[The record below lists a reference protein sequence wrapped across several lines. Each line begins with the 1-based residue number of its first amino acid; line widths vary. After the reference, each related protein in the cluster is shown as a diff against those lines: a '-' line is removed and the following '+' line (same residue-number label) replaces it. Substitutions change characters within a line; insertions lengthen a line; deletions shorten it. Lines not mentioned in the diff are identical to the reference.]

1 MADTFNVELN
11 FGPWEVGVLQLE
23 GITLSFRTI
32 LMTGGSAVSY
42 YNVLLPANF
51 FSTPQGI
58 GPAPE
63 WAYNSSILRY
73 MPMVVENPIVFGETA
88 DYQGNV
94 IHAKI
99 ANTPSSSRLVTM
111 DNELHY
117 NLDRN
122 SFLTP
127 GVPLTESIQLTTPG
141 KIRIIGWDLGGYKM
155 TISRAVD
162 CYLEGV
168 RSDALG
174 TAIED
179 DQLNIAGDGIG
190 DLAATLPQL
199 QAARSRYTVQNY
211 YATNLKGTNKAHAA
225 KNTLLAPITTNA
237 AKEARIQLAQAPTTP
252 VVVGNDVIV
261 GNTMYAGLVRNL
273 NDFNKTWTV
282 KSITSQTDFVCEIGV
297 TTNSAYKTS
306 VPASAATDNTQ
317 GSIWVM
323 GAGTGNHA
331 DPLQHVTTADRL
343 SKEVRIHNF
352 FGGGNYVG
360 TILQNVLNRSIS
372 NWSYEFQHADPDVW
386 PTDDGSEA
394 IRNGSQDAADGKGYA
409 EYYNAFAE
417 IRPVWDIDLQVSP
430 NSQTGQN
437 GVPISTTL
445 YGAARNAITY
455 NRADFRGGIVEGLV
469 PAEFHRTNLRMQSEG
484 LDTANWSK
492 NNVTVTPGVTLVNR
506 PAFTLVSTANLNS
519 HLQAQVHTLANSTTY
534 TRTMFVKYVSGL
546 QSVFFEYNSGETQA
560 GIGFNL
566 VTGVT
571 NVNPV
576 YGTTSMRD
584 MGDGVWR
591 LSHTFTTAPTGTP
604 SNRGLYIGIYGN
616 SPTVTTVIA
625 TGDQV
630 ELGNKATDYIPT
642 TTAQRTV
649 TRFADYDALG
659 FGYIQD
665 NTRYYG
671 YTPPLAS
678 HITDI
683 VFEGASSNIPES
695 IVGGG
700 AIGTFRTVHTLG
712 DHPGIIDYTIVA
724 NNVLANQ
731 LYWHGRRLVR
741 GKTRFSYTGTPG
753 NTLQITVR
761 ATWRG
766 TSEFYEKA
774 FSFPILDDVPA
785 SGMTLA
791 TPTLGGAAVSG
802 GTATNTIYPAAAVV
816 TGSIATNTL
825 TVTAVTSGVL
835 AVGQYLSGNN
845 VAAGTQITAL
855 GTGTGGTG
863 TYTVDVS
870 QTASSNTVIGSA
882 RDLPIGTAATNRYV
896 LAFAA
901 TWFSSDN
908 RTLNATASLTGAGSN
923 VTLNRVVGK
932 RCLVTNGQWLETAM
946 YVGNVPND
954 TQAGVTIST
963 NNSSSAGAVATIRM
977 ADLDI
982 GEPFSTSAV
991 NTDAV
996 GGTAQFTMDIAAGGA
1011 AVFGCGYATI
1021 TGNNKRFS
1029 TALITSGSLITVHVR
1044 CTTSG
1049 GTAVWERSPDG
1060 VAWTSTGITSLH
1072 DTAVESSGGSG
1083 TVMIGAS
1090 FAPR

>member
-1 MADTFNVELN
+1 MSVTVANILALIEYANSQLGTTPQAFHVRDNATGNAFGVMIYRMTDIELA
-11 FGPWEVGVLQLE
+11 
-23 GITLSFRTI
+23 GITDLTVTSFA
-32 LMTGGSAVSY
+32 GPGSFKEDFVLNPAAPALPLNTLLVGTM
-42 YNVLLPANF
+42 YN
-51 FSTPQGI
+51 T
-58 GPAPE
+58 PAPE
-63 WAYNSSILRY
+63 WTYNSSILRY
-73 MPMVVENPIVFGETA
+73 MPMVVENPIVFGETT

-174 TAIED
+174 VAIED

-190 DLAATLPQL
+190 DLAATLEQL

-252 VVVGNDVIV
+252 VVVGNDVII
-261 GNTMYAGLVRNL
+261 GNTVYGGLVRNL

-282 KSITSQTDFVCEIGV
+282 KSITTQTDFVCEITV

-360 TILQNVLNRSIS
+360 TILQNVLNRLIS

-437 GVPISTTL
+437 GVPISTAL

-455 NRADFRGGIVEGLV
+455 NRPEFRGGIVQGLV
-469 PAEFHRTNLRMQSEG
+469 PAEFHRTNLCPYSEEFDNAG
-484 LDTANWSK
+484 WGKAPVPPPTITAN
-492 NNVTVTPGVTLVNR
+492 TVVAPNGTL
-506 PAFTLVSTANLNS
+506 TADTWARS
-519 HLQAQVHTLANSTTY
+519 ANSSAYITRSIGKGAAVNTY
-534 TRTMFVKYVSGL
+534 TMSVFVKKGSAQYFSLRIQGTYPNRADVTFDLDNGTVSRGPDTV
-546 QSVFFEYNSGETQA
+546 VF
-560 GIGFNL
+560 
-566 VTGVT
+566 
-571 NVNPV
+571 
-576 YGTTSMRD
+576 
-584 MGDGVWR
+584 
-591 LSHTFTTAPTGTP
+591 TAPSATIRPVGGGWFRCSLTTTTDADAAL
-604 SNRGLYIGIYGN
+604 SVLLSFSSLNVQIDGSGGLAVCDGYIWG
-616 SPTVTTVIA
+616 A
-625 TGDQV
+625 QV
-630 ELGNKATDYIPT
+630 ELGDKATDYTPT
-642 TTAQRTV
+642 TTAARTV
-649 TRFADYDALG
+649 TRFADYNALG

-741 GKTRFSYTGTPG
+741 GNTRFSYTGTPG

-766 TSEFYEKA
+766 TSEFFDKA
-774 FSFPILDDVPA
+774 FSFPIIDDVPA

-791 TPTLGGAAVSG
+791 TPVLGAAVIN
-802 GTATNTIYPAAAVV
+802 ATPGSPQTYAAMAV
-816 TGSIATNTL
+816 
-825 TVTAVTSGVL
+825 
-835 AVGQYLSGNN
+835 
-845 VAAGTQITAL
+845 
-855 GTGTGGTG
+855 
-863 TYTVDVS
+863 
-870 QTASSNTVIGSA
+870 
-882 RDLPIGTAATNRYV
+882 GTAATNRFV

-901 TWFSSDN
+901 NWFSSDA
-908 RTLNATASLTGAGSN
+908 RTHAATATIGGVSAPKT
-923 VTLNRVVGK
+923 VGK
-932 RCLVTNGQWLETAM
+932 RCLVTNGNWLETSM
-946 YVGNVPND
+946 YVAAVPTGTTAD
-954 TQAGVTIST
+954 VIITTSGSST
-963 NNSSSAGAVATIRM
+963 AGAVATIPL
-977 ADLDI
+977 ADLDT
-982 GEPFSTSAV
+982 GEPFSTSGV

-996 GGTAQFTMDIAAGGA
+996 GGTVQFTMDIAAGGA

-1029 TALITSGSLITVHVR
+1029 NALITSGSLITVYVR

-1060 VAWTSTGITSLH
+1060 VAWTTTGITSLH
-1072 DTAVESSGGSG
+1072 DTAVEGSGGSG
-1083 TVMIGAS
+1083 TVMVGAS

>member
-1 MADTFNVELN
+1 MAGLSLSSALSLGLSPRRVVGSVASYLN
-11 FGPWEVGVLQLE
+11 QLLA
-23 GITLSFRTI
+23 GT
-32 LMTGGSAVSY
+32 
-42 YNVLLPANF
+42 F
-51 FSTPQGI
+51 FSTPQGSP
-58 GPAPE
+58 PAPE
-63 WAYNSSILRY
+63 WTYNSASLRY
-73 MPMVVENPIVFGETA
+73 MPMVVENPIVFGEST

-99 ANTPSSSRLVTM
+99 ANTPSSARLVTM

-117 NLDRN
+117 DLDRD

-141 KIRIIGWDLGGYKM
+141 KIRIFGWDLGGYKM

-174 TAIED
+174 IAIED

-190 DLAATLPQL
+190 DLDATLAQL
-199 QAARSRYTVQNY
+199 QAARSRYTIQNY

-225 KNTLLAPITTNA
+225 KNTLLAPITVINA
-237 AKEARIQLAQAPTTP
+237 NKEIRVQLAQAPTTP
-252 VVVGNDVIV
+252 VVVGNDVII
-261 GNTMYAGLVRNL
+261 GNTVYAGLMRNL

-282 KSITSQTDFVCEIGV
+282 KSITTQTDFVCEITV

-306 VPASAATDNTQ
+306 VPANGQSTDNTQ

-323 GAGTGNHA
+323 ASGTGNHA

-343 SKEVRIHNF
+343 SKEVRVHNF

-360 TILQNVLNRSIS
+360 TILQNVLNRIIS

-394 IRNGSQDAADGKGYA
+394 IRNGSQDAVDGKGYA
-409 EYYNAFAE
+409 EYYNLFAE
-417 IRPVWDIDLQVSP
+417 LRPVWDIDLQVSP

-455 NRADFRGGIVEGLV
+455 NRAEFRGGIVEGLV
-469 PAEFHRTNLRMQSEG
+469 PVEFHRTNLYLYSEAFDNAA
-484 LDTANWSK
+484 LVKTNT
-492 NNVTVTPGVTLVNR
+492 VVTPGEVLLNR
-506 PAFTLVSTANLNS
+506 PAFFVDSTPNVNS
-519 HLQAQVHTLANSTTY
+519 FFAINPAPVLANNTTY
-534 TRTMFVKYVSGL
+534 TRE
-546 QSVFFEYNSGETQA
+546 VFAQAVFGTGTLVFEYHSGVGGGRASFDLLTGVAIA
-560 GIGFNL
+560 GILGSA
-566 VTGVT
+566 
-571 NVNPV
+571 
-576 YGTTSMRD
+576 SMQD
-584 MGDGVWR
+584 MGGGVWR
-591 LSHTFTTAPTGTP
+591 CVHTFTTAATGTP
-604 SNRGLYIGIYGN
+604 VNRAFYIGTYGAT
-616 SPTVTTVIA
+616 PTA
-625 TGDQV
+625 TRILMTGAQL

-642 TTAQRTV
+642 TTAARTV

-665 NTRYYG
+665 NSRYYG

-766 TSEFYEKA
+766 TSEFFEKA
-774 FSFPILDDVPA
+774 FSFPIIDDVPA

-791 TPTLGGAAVSG
+791 TPTLGGAVVSDK
-802 GTATNTIYPAAAVV
+802 TATNTIYPAAAVV
-816 TGSIATNTL
+816 TGSITTNTL
-825 TVTAVTSGVL
+825 TITAVTSGTL

-870 QTASSNTVIGSA
+870 QTAASNTVIGSA

-901 TWFSSDN
+901 TWFSSDS

-954 TQAGVTIST
+954 TQAGVTIGT
-963 NNSSSAGAVATIRM
+963 NNSSTAGAVATIRM

-996 GGTAQFTMDIAAGGA
+996 GGTAQFTMDIPANGA

-1060 VAWTSTGITSLH
+1060 VAWTTTGITSLH

>member
-1 MADTFNVELN
+1 MAGLSLSSALSLGLSPRRIVGSVASYLN
-11 FGPWEVGVLQLE
+11 QLLA
-23 GITLSFRTI
+23 GT
-32 LMTGGSAVSY
+32 
-42 YNVLLPANF
+42 F
-51 FSTPQGI
+51 FSNPQGSP
-58 GPAPE
+58 PAPE
-63 WAYNSSILRY
+63 WTYNTSILRY
-73 MPMVVENPIVFGETA
+73 MPMVVENPIVFGEST

-141 KIRIIGWDLGGYKM
+141 KIRIFGWDLGGYKM

-174 TAIED
+174 IAIED

-190 DLAATLPQL
+190 NLSATLEQL
-199 QAARSRYTVQNY
+199 QAARSRYTIQNY

-225 KNTLLAPITTNA
+225 KNTLLAPITVINA
-237 AKEARIQLAQAPTTP
+237 NKEIRVQLAQAPTTP
-252 VVVGNDVIV
+252 VVVGNDVII
-261 GNTMYAGLVRNL
+261 GNTVYAGLMRNL

-282 KSITSQTDFVCEIGV
+282 KSITTQTDFVCEISA

-306 VPASAATDNTQ
+306 VPANGQSTDNTQ

-323 GAGTGNHA
+323 ASGTGNHA
-331 DPLQHVTTADRL
+331 DALQHLTTADRL

-360 TILQNVLNRSIS
+360 TILQNVLNRMIS

-394 IRNGSQDAADGKGYA
+394 IRNGSQNAVDGKGYA
-409 EYYNAFAE
+409 EYYNLFAE

-437 GVPISTTL
+437 GVPISTTA

-455 NRADFRGGIVEGLV
+455 NRPEFRGGIVEGLV
-469 PAEFHRTNLRMQSEG
+469 PVEFHRTNLRTQSEG
-484 LDTANWSK
+484 LDAWNWAK
-492 NNVTVTPGVTLVNR
+492 VNVTVTPGATLVNR
-506 PAFTLVSTANLNS
+506 PAFTVVTTANQNS
-519 HLQAQVHTLANSTTY
+519 HLQAQLFTLANSTTY
-534 TRTMFVKYVSGL
+534 TRTTFVKYVSGL
-546 QSVFFEYNSGETQA
+546 QSVFYEFNLGGGSA
-560 GIGFNL
+560 SADFNL
-566 VTGVT
+566 VTGVAT
-571 NVNPV
+571 INPAF
-576 YGTTSMRD
+576 GTVSLQD
-584 MGDGVWR
+584 MGDDVWR
-591 LSHTFTTAPTGTP
+591 ICHTFTTAATGSP
-604 SNRGLYIGIYGN
+604 AHRGLYIGIYGN
-616 SPTVTTVIA
+616 SPTVTTVIV
-625 TGDQV
+625 TGDQL

-642 TTAQRTV
+642 TSAARTV

-665 NTRYYG
+665 NSRYYG

-683 VFEGASSNIPES
+683 VFEGASANIPES

-712 DHPGIIDYTIVA
+712 DHPGIIDYSIVA

-774 FSFPILDDVPA
+774 FSFPIIDDVPA

-791 TPTLGGAAVSG
+791 TPTLGGAVVSG

-882 RDLPIGTAATNRYV
+882 RDLPIGTAAPNRYV

-901 TWFSSDN
+901 TWFSSDS

-963 NNSSSAGAVATIRM
+963 NNSSTAGAVATIRM

-991 NTDAV
+991 NTDVV

-1029 TALITSGSLITVHVR
+1029 NALITSGSLITVHVR

-1060 VAWTSTGITSLH
+1060 VAWTTTGITSLH

>member
-1 MADTFNVELN
+1 MAGLSLSSALSLGLSPRRVVGSVASYLN
-11 FGPWEVGVLQLE
+11 QLLA
-23 GITLSFRTI
+23 GT
-32 LMTGGSAVSY
+32 
-42 YNVLLPANF
+42 F
-51 FSTPQGI
+51 FSTPQGSP
-58 GPAPE
+58 PAPE
-63 WAYNSSILRY
+63 WTYNPSILRY
-73 MPMVVENPIVFGETA
+73 MPMVVENPIVFGEST

-117 NLDRN
+117 NLDRD

-162 CYLEGV
+162 CYLEGI
-168 RSDALG
+168 RTDALG
-174 TAIED
+174 IAIED
-179 DQLNIAGDGIG
+179 DALNVAGDGLG
-190 DLAATLPQL
+190 NLSATLAQL
-199 QAARSRYTVQNY
+199 QAARSRYTLQNY

-252 VVVGNDVIV
+252 VVVGNDVII
-261 GNTMYAGLVRNL
+261 GNTVYAGLMRNL

-282 KSITSQTDFVCEIGV
+282 KSITTQTDFVCEITV

-331 DPLQHVTTADRL
+331 DSLQHVTTADRL

-360 TILQNVLNRSIS
+360 TILQNVLNRSVS
-372 NWSYEFQHADPDVW
+372 NWSYEFQHADPNVW

-394 IRNGSQDAADGKGYA
+394 IRNGSQNAVDGKGYA

-455 NRADFRGGIVEGLV
+455 NRPEFRGGIVEGLV
-469 PAEFHRTNLRMQSEG
+469 PVEFHRTNLARLSQ
-484 LDTANWSK
+484 TPANSAWAPVANVSK
-492 NNVTVTPGVTLVNR
+492 
-506 PAFTLVSTANLNS
+506 VSTTEVDPFGTNTALLLRS
-519 HLQAQVHTLANSTTY
+519 SGGASLAALS
-534 TRTMFVKYVSGL
+534 VSDSAYVSGETYTISAFVKAGTHSL
-546 QSVFFEYNSGETQA
+546 VQLTGPSAAFGAQQYANFDLASGSKGTVVGGAAEISPVGAGWFRISFATVATVSTSSVAGVICFINGQADPRVPIFTAVADCYVSGWQ
-560 GIGFNL
+560 L
-566 VTGVT
+566 
-571 NVNPV
+571 
-576 YGTTSMRD
+576 
-584 MGDGVWR
+584 
-591 LSHTFTTAPTGTP
+591 
-604 SNRGLYIGIYGN
+604 
-616 SPTVTTVIA
+616 
-625 TGDQV
+625 

-642 TTAQRTV
+642 TTAARTV

-659 FGYIQD
+659 FVYIQD
-665 NTRYYG
+665 NSRYYG

-712 DHPGIIDYTIVA
+712 DHPGIIDYSIVA

-741 GKTRFSYTGTPG
+741 GKTRFSFTGTPG

-766 TSEFYEKA
+766 TSQFFEKA
-774 FSFPILDDVPA
+774 FSFPIIDDVPA

-791 TPTLGGAAVSG
+791 TPALGAAVVN
-802 GTATNTIYPAAAVV
+802 TAPVSPQTYAAMAV
-816 TGSIATNTL
+816 
-825 TVTAVTSGVL
+825 
-835 AVGQYLSGNN
+835 
-845 VAAGTQITAL
+845 
-855 GTGTGGTG
+855 
-863 TYTVDVS
+863 
-870 QTASSNTVIGSA
+870 
-882 RDLPIGTAATNRYV
+882 GTAATNRYV

-901 TWFSSDN
+901 NWFSSDA
-908 RTLNATASLTGAGSN
+908 RTQGATATIGGVSAPKT
-923 VTLNRVVGK
+923 VGK
-932 RCLVTNGQWLETAM
+932 RCLVTNGNWLETSM
-946 YVGNVPND
+946 YVAAVPTGTTAD
-954 TQAGVTIST
+954 VVITTSGSST
-963 NNSSSAGAVATIRM
+963 AGAVATVPL
-977 ADLDI
+977 ADLDT
-982 GEPFSTSAV
+982 GEPFSTSAT

-996 GGTAQFTMDIAAGGA
+996 GGTAQFTMDIPANGA
-1011 AVFGCGYATI
+1011 AVIGCGYATP

-1060 VAWTSTGITSLH
+1060 AAWTTTGITSLH

-1083 TVMIGAS
+1083 TVMLGAS